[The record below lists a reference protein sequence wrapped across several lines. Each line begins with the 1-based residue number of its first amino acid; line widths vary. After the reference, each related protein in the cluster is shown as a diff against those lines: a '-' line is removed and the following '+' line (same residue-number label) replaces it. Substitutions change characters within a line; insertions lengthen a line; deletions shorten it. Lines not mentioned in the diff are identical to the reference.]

1 MGYMSREQA
10 HGSSAGLAFYVGIYC
25 AVAVGLV
32 LGFIAL
38 FEPTRLTN
46 PGLSAYKPPPRT
58 VIADVPP
65 SRPQHPPQPIVL
77 AQEPEPELP
86 SVATALTTPPP
97 AAAEKPKRA
106 ARVEKP
112 RRARSAARGC
122 AATRGGITR
131 ISHSSGVTAPGIR
144 AHFAETPAGYVTAP
158 LSRLR
163 ERVAPHLHSNERVR
177 ALQEPSPATLS
188 RKRER
193 EQARRTQR
201 AEQATAENA
210 TN

>member
-1 MGYMSREQA
+1 MGYMSREA
-10 HGSSAGLAFYVGIYC
+10 HGSSAGLVFYVGMYC

-38 FEPTRLTN
+38 FAPTRLSN

-58 VIADVPP
+58 VIADVP

-86 SVATALTTPPP
+86 SVATTLTTPAP

-112 RRARSAARGC
+112 RRSRSA
-122 AATRGGITR
+122 
-131 ISHSSGVTAPGIR
+131 
-144 AHFAETPAGYVTAP
+144 TP
-158 LSRLR
+158 
-163 ERVAPHLHSNERVR
+163 RVR
-177 ALQEPSPATLS
+177 RDP
-188 RKRER
+188 
-193 EQARRTQR
+193 RRDYAYQPFFWGHR
-201 AEQATAENA
+201 PWY
-210 TN
+210 